1 MWTSLRPGGDGLLQ
15 TDECPCLIA
24 RLARPP
30 PRRLRSGPMGATTA
44 TSLRRAWFAM
54 CALAV
59 TVCAHAA
66 TSDAVHLAPAA
77 PLLWIAVF
85 AAAFAIG
92 SRVPVRQ
99 FRIWRGTRVVA
110 LLAGTQIASHL
121 VLGAAPWLV
130 GLTTAAGS
138 GHHHH
143 EAAAV
148 LDLRSLIVHI
158 VAATIMTPLTGF
170 LVYLGYKLILR
181 RGYRSGIGFAAGTT
195 AGNAIATPA
204 IIAQADATF
213 APYVGTATAQVAASV
228 LVTAILAPALA
239 SWMLKREGGLLTEE
253 EIARIDAMDL
263 GIDEPRL

>member
-1 MWTSLRPGGDGLLQ
+1 
-15 TDECPCLIA
+15 
-24 RLARPP
+24 
-30 PRRLRSGPMGATTA
+30 MGATTA

-158 VAATIMTPLTGF
+158 VAATIIGCLLRSAQHR
-170 LVYLGYKLILR
+170 LVRLVRSVAHMVRDAFERVVPGTSP
-181 RGYRSGIGFAAGTT
+181 RGSHCID
-195 AGNAIATPA
+195 
-204 IIAQADATF
+204 DATY
-213 APYVGTATAQVAASV
+213 AVRLIGDALRSRGPPRGR
-228 LVTAILAPALA
+228 PA
-239 SWMLKREGGLLTEE
+239 
-253 EIARIDAMDL
+253 
-263 GIDEPRL
+263 